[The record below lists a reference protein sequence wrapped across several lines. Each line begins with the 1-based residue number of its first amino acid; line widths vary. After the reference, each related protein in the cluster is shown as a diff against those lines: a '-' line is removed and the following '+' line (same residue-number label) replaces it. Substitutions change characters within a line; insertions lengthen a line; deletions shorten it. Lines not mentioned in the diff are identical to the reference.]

1 MDLLI
6 ALLDA
11 ATETNRVLLQKNNG
25 GIITTEEKSNLEKY
39 LRVGQ
44 FLDLMEAKAL
54 LIQLLPID
62 CAQGVCKLVSELA
75 SVGSIRIYPAGPHL
89 ATTMRH
95 TQDSR

>member
-54 LIQLLPID
+54 QLQLLLID
-62 CAQGVCKLVSELA
+62 CAQGVCKLVSELS
-75 SVGSIRIYPAGPHL
+75 SVGSIRRGHIWLLQCVKRKTPAGV
-89 ATTMRH
+89 
-95 TQDSR
+95 